1 MSETLRNHHDNQA
14 KVINLLSKLEG
25 FITQGQEFG
34 LDVSIDIKAKLQN
47 SLNTLQG
54 DKLKIALIGGFSE
67 GKTSIAAAW
76 LGKIDPAT
84 MDISASESS
93 NAVKIYDIDE
103 QYQLIDTPGLY
114 GYKEQVNTDAQEIE
128 KYKDITKKYVS
139 EAHIILY
146 VMNSKN
152 PIKESHIEDL
162 KWLFKDLN
170 LLPRTVFVLSRFDE
184 VADVEDEL
192 DYQDKFK
199 IKEQNVKER
208 LKSILSLNDQETNN
222 LQIVAISANP
232 FDEGVDYWMENR
244 AEFEQLSHIKLLQNA
259 TSEIVKKSGGYT
271 GLIEETRKSII
282 SDILIKKI
290 PEIEEQQLLLTK
302 EMEKLNQFYELEIG
316 ALNLISKKIVIAKTN
331 LRSNFNN
338 YFADLIMQVQGTSLE
353 TIGEFLV
360 REIGNEGSIIS
371 SRINEYFQNETNQIN
386 TSLNTQAINFNAEI
400 DNIDTALGSLTK
412 KGFNHLAKNIKLD
425 GTTILAA
432 RNGLVSGGKL
442 IGLNLKDA
450 LKFKPW
456 GAINLAGSI
465 NKALPLIGIAVD
477 AWDTWSQAKKQEEF
491 QRAKKNLVENLQ
503 THQTEILKHID
514 ADDFINNYFPIFN
527 DLKDKIEEIKA
538 THTEHE
544 LKTKSFASWRKE
556 GIIIEGEFKNII

>member
-1 MSETLRNHHDNQA
+1 MSETLKNHQENQV

-34 LDVSIDIKAKLQN
+34 LEVSKDIKAKLQN
-47 SLNTLQG
+47 SLNILQG

-84 MDISASESS
+84 MNISASESS

-103 QYQLIDTPGLY
+103 EYQLIDTPGLY
-114 GYKEQVNTDAQEIE
+114 GYKEQVNTDAREIE

-139 EAHIILY
+139 EAHIVLY

-208 LKSILSLNDQETNN
+208 LSSILDLTPQDTNN
-222 LQIVAISANP
+222 LQVVAVSANP

-290 PEIEEQQLLLTK
+290 PEIEEQQSLLSK
-302 EMEKLNQFYELEIG
+302 EMEKLNQIYEIETG
-316 ALNLISKKIVIAKTN
+316 ALNVISKKIANAKTN
-331 LRSNFNN
+331 LRSSFNG
-338 YFADLIMQVQGTSLE
+338 YFQDLVMQVQGTSLE

-360 REIGNEGSIIS
+360 REIGNEGSVIS
-371 SRINEYFQNETNQIN
+371 SKINEYFQNETNQIN
-386 TSLNTQAINFNAEI
+386 IALNTQAINFNAEI
-400 DNIDTALGSLTK
+400 ENIDTAVGSLTK
-412 KGFNHLAKNIKLD
+412 KGLNHLAKNIKLD
-425 GTTILAA
+425 NNTILAA
-432 RNGLVSGGKL
+432 RNGLVATGKL
-442 IGLNLKDA
+442 MGLNLKDA
-450 LKFKPW
+450 LKFNPW
-456 GAINLAGSI
+456 GAVKFANNI

-477 AWDTWSQAKKQEEF
+477 AWDSWNQAKKLEAFQIAKKDLVETLQSQQKNILELIDKEEF
-491 QRAKKNLVENLQ
+491 IEK
-503 THQTEILKHID
+503 
-514 ADDFINNYFPIFN
+514 FFPIYKE
-527 DLKDKIEEIKA
+527 LQSKIEEIKLM
-538 THTEHE
+538 HTDHE
-544 LKTKSFASWRKE
+544 SKTKSFASWRKE
-556 GIIIEGEFKNII
+556 GMVIEGEFRSLN

>member
-84 MDISASESS
+84 MNISASESS

-114 GYKEQVNTDAQEIE
+114 GYKEQVNTDAREIE

-152 PIKESHIEDL
+152 PIKESHVEDL

-244 AEFEQLSHIKLLQNA
+244 AEFEQLSHIKLLQNT

-290 PEIEEQQLLLTK
+290 PEIEEQQLLMSK

-316 ALNLISKKIVIAKTN
+316 ALNLISKKIVNAKTN

-338 YFADLIMQVQGTSLE
+338 YFADLVMQVQGTSIE

-412 KGFNHLAKNIKLD
+412 KGLNHLAKNIKLD

-491 QRAKKNLVENLQ
+491 QRAKKELVENLQ

-514 ADDFINNYFPIFN
+514 ADDFINNCFPIFN
-527 DLKDKIEEIKA
+527 DLKDKIQEIKA

-556 GIIIEGEFKNII
+556 GMIIEGEFRSLS

>member
-1 MSETLRNHHDNQA
+1 MSETLRNHQDNQA

-34 LDVSIDIKAKLQN
+34 LDVSTDIKTKLQN
-47 SLNTLQG
+47 SLNTLQS

-76 LGKIDPAT
+76 LGKIDPET
-84 MDISASESS
+84 MNISASESS

-103 QYQLIDTPGLY
+103 DYQLIDTPGLY

-152 PIKESHIEDL
+152 PIKESHIDDL

-199 IKEQNVKER
+199 VKEQNVKER
-208 LKSILSLNDQETNN
+208 LSSILSLTLQETNN
-222 LQIVAISANP
+222 LKIVAVSANP
-232 FDEGVDYWMENR
+232 FDEGVEYWMENR

-259 TSEIVKKSGGYT
+259 TSEIVKKSGGYN

-290 PEIEEQQLLLTK
+290 PEIEEQQSQLSK
-302 EMEKLNQFYELEIG
+302 EMEKLNQLYEIETG
-316 ALNLISKKIVIAKTN
+316 ALNLISKRIANAKTN
-331 LRSNFNN
+331 LRSSFND
-338 YFADLIMQVQGTSLE
+338 YFQDLVMQVQGTSLE
-353 TIGEFLV
+353 TIGDFLV
-360 REIGNEGSIIS
+360 REIGSEGSIIS

-412 KGFNHLAKNIKLD
+412 KGLNHLAKNIKLD

-491 QRAKKNLVENLQ
+491 QRAKKELVENLQ
-503 THQTEILKHID
+503 THQTQILKHID
-514 ADDFINNYFPIFN
+514 ADDFINNFFPIFN

-556 GIIIEGEFKNII
+556 GMIIEGEFRSIL

>member
-1 MSETLRNHHDNQA
+1 MSETLKNHQDNQA

-34 LDVSIDIKAKLQN
+34 LDVSTDVKAKLQN

-84 MDISASESS
+84 MNISASESS

-103 QYQLIDTPGLY
+103 DYQLIDTPGLY

-152 PIKESHIEDL
+152 PIKDSHIEDL

-208 LKSILSLNDQETNN
+208 LSSILSLTAQETHN
-222 LQIVAISANP
+222 LQVVAVSANP

-259 TSEIVKKSGGYT
+259 TSEIVKKSGGYN

-290 PEIEEQQLLLTK
+290 PEIEEQQSLLSK
-302 EMEKLNQFYELEIG
+302 EMEKLNQIYEIEAG
-316 ALNLISKKIVIAKTN
+316 ALEVIAKKISYAKSN
-331 LRSNFNN
+331 LKSSFIG
-338 YFADLIMQVQGTSLE
+338 YFQDLVIQVQGTSLE
-353 TIGEFLV
+353 TINDFLV
-360 REIGNEGSIIS
+360 REVGDKGVIIS
-371 SRINEYFQNETNQIN
+371 SKINEYFQNETNQIN
-386 TSLNTQAINFNAEI
+386 MALNTQAVNFNAEI
-400 DNIDTALGSLTK
+400 DNIDTAVGSLTK
-412 KGFNHLAKNIKLD
+412 KGLNHLAKNIRLD
-425 GTTILAA
+425 NTTILAA
-432 RNGLVSGGKL
+432 RDGLVAGAQL
-442 IGLNLKDA
+442 VGLNLKEA
-450 LKFKPW
+450 LKFQPW
-456 GAINLAGSI
+456 GAVNLASNI
-465 NKALPLIGIAVD
+465 NAALPLIGIAVE
-477 AWDTWSQAKKQEEF
+477 AWDTWNQAKKLEKFQLAKIDLITNLQSQQKEILELIDKEEF
-491 QRAKKNLVENLQ
+491 IEK
-503 THQTEILKHID
+503 
-514 ADDFINNYFPIFN
+514 FFPIYKE
-527 DLKDKIEEIKA
+527 LQSKIEEIKLM
-538 THTEHE
+538 HRDHE
-544 LKTKSFASWRKE
+544 SKTQSFASWRKE
-556 GIIIEGEFKNII
+556 GMIIEGEFRSLN

>member
-290 PEIEEQQLLLTK
+290 PEIEEQQLLMSK

-316 ALNLISKKIVIAKTN
+316 ALNLISKKIVNAKTN

-338 YFADLIMQVQGTSLE
+338 YFADLVMQVQGTSLE

-412 KGFNHLAKNIKLD
+412 KGLNHLAKNIKLD

-491 QRAKKNLVENLQ
+491 QRAKKELVENLQ
-503 THQTEILKHID
+503 THQTQILKHID
-514 ADDFINNYFPIFN
+514 ADDFINNFFPIFN

>member
-1 MSETLRNHHDNQA
+1 MSETLKHHQDNQA

-25 FITQGQEFG
+25 FITQGQNFG

-47 SLNTLQG
+47 SLKTLQV

-84 MDISASESS
+84 MNISASESS
-93 NAVKIYDIDE
+93 NTVKIYDIDE
-103 QYQLIDTPGLY
+103 EYQLIDTPGLY

-139 EAHIILY
+139 EAHIVLY

-184 VADVEDEL
+184 IADVEDEL

-199 IKEQNVKER
+199 IKERNVKER
-208 LKSILSLNDQETNN
+208 LSSILSLSMQETNN
-222 LQIVAISANP
+222 LQIVAVSANP

-244 AEFEQLSHIKLLQNA
+244 DEFEQLSHIKLLQNA
-259 TSEIVKKSGGYT
+259 TSEIIKKSGGYT

-290 PEIEEQQLLLTK
+290 PEIEEQQSLLSK
-302 EMEKLNQFYELEIG
+302 EMEKLNQVYEIEIG
-316 ALNLISKKIVIAKTN
+316 ALSVISKKIAHAKTN
-331 LRSNFNN
+331 LRSSFNS
-338 YFADLIMQVQGTSLE
+338 YFQDLIIQVQGTSLE
-353 TIGEFLV
+353 TIGEFLD
-360 REIGNEGSIIS
+360 REIGDKGCIIS
-371 SRINEYFQNETNQIN
+371 SHINEYFQNETNQIN
-386 TSLNTQAINFNAEI
+386 IALNTQAITFNAEI
-400 DNIDTALGSLTK
+400 DNIDTAVGSLTK
-412 KGFNHLAKNIKLD
+412 KGLNHLAKNIKLD
-425 GTTILAA
+425 GTTIKVA
-432 RNGLVSGGKL
+432 RDGLVAGGKL
-442 IGLNLKDA
+442 VGLNLKEA

-456 GAINLAGSI
+456 GAINLASSI
-465 NKALPLIGIAVD
+465 NTALPLIGIAVE
-477 AWDTWSQAKKQEEF
+477 AWDTWNQAKKQEEF
-491 QRAKKNLVENLQ
+491 QIAKKDLTANLQ
-503 THQTEILKHID
+503 KQQREILGLID
-514 ADDFINNYFPIFN
+514 SDKFVDDFFPLYKE
-527 DLKDKIEEIKA
+527 LKSKIEEIKIMHA
-538 THTEHE
+538 DHE
-544 LKTKSFASWRKE
+544 SKTKAFATWKNE
-556 GIIIEGEFKNII
+556 GAIIEGEFKSLN

>member
-114 GYKEQVNTDAQEIE
+114 GYKEQVNTDAREIE

-152 PIKESHIEDL
+152 PIKESHVEDL

-290 PEIEEQQLLLTK
+290 PEIEEQQLLMSK

-316 ALNLISKKIVIAKTN
+316 ALNLISKKIVNAKTN

-338 YFADLIMQVQGTSLE
+338 YFADLVMQVQGTSIE

-412 KGFNHLAKNIKLD
+412 KGLNHLAKNIKLD

-491 QRAKKNLVENLQ
+491 QRAKKELVENLQ

-514 ADDFINNYFPIFN
+514 ADDFINNCFPIFN
-527 DLKDKIEEIKA
+527 DLKDKIQEIKA

-556 GIIIEGEFKNII
+556 GMIIEGEFRSLS

>member
-1 MSETLRNHHDNQA
+1 MSETLRNHQDNQA

-25 FITQGQEFG
+25 FITKGQEFG
-34 LDVSIDIKAKLQN
+34 LDVSADIKTKLQN
-47 SLNTLQG
+47 SLNTLQS

-76 LGKIDPAT
+76 LGKIDPET
-84 MDISASESS
+84 MNISASESS

-103 QYQLIDTPGLY
+103 DYQLIDTPGLY

-152 PIKESHIEDL
+152 PIKESHIDDL

-199 IKEQNVKER
+199 VKEQNVKER
-208 LKSILSLNDQETNN
+208 LSSILSLTLQETNN
-222 LQIVAISANP
+222 LKIVAVSANP
-232 FDEGVDYWMENR
+232 FDEGVEYWMENL

-259 TSEIVKKSGGYT
+259 TSEIVKKSGGYN

-290 PEIEEQQLLLTK
+290 PEIEEQQSQLSK
-302 EMEKLNQFYELEIG
+302 EMEKLNQLYEIETG
-316 ALNLISKKIVIAKTN
+316 ALNLISKKIANAKSN
-331 LRSNFNN
+331 LRSSFNG
-338 YFADLIMQVQGTSLE
+338 YFQDLVMQVQGTSLE

-360 REIGNEGSIIS
+360 REIGNEGSVIS
-371 SRINEYFQNETNQIN
+371 SKINEYFQNETNQIN
-386 TSLNTQAINFNAEI
+386 IALNTQAINFNAEI
-400 DNIDTALGSLTK
+400 ENIDTAVGSLTK
-412 KGFNHLAKNIKLD
+412 KGLNHLAKNIKLD
-425 GTTILAA
+425 NNTILAA
-432 RNGLVSGGKL
+432 RNGLVATGKL
-442 IGLNLKDA
+442 MGLNLKDA
-450 LKFKPW
+450 LKFNPW
-456 GAINLAGSI
+456 GAVKFANNI

-477 AWDTWSQAKKQEEF
+477 AWDSWNQAKKLEAF
-491 QRAKKNLVENLQ
+491 QIAKKDLVETLQ
-503 THQTEILKHID
+503 SQQKEILELID
-514 ADDFINNYFPIFN
+514 KDEFIFKFFPIYKE
-527 DLKDKIEEIKA
+527 LKDKIEEIKLM
-538 THTEHE
+538 HMDHE
-544 LKTKSFASWRKE
+544 SKTKSFTSWRKE
-556 GIIIEGEFKNII
+556 GVIIEGEFKNII

>member
-1 MSETLRNHHDNQA
+1 MSETLKNHQENQV

-34 LDVSIDIKAKLQN
+34 LEVSKDIKAKLQN
-47 SLNTLQG
+47 SLNILQG

-84 MDISASESS
+84 MNISASESS

-103 QYQLIDTPGLY
+103 EYQLIDTPGLY

-139 EAHIILY
+139 EAHIVLY

-208 LKSILSLNDQETNN
+208 LSSILDLTPQDTNN
-222 LQIVAISANP
+222 LQVVAVSANP

-290 PEIEEQQLLLTK
+290 PEIEEQQSLLSK
-302 EMEKLNQFYELEIG
+302 EMEKLNQIYEIETG
-316 ALNLISKKIVIAKTN
+316 ALNVISKKIANAKTN
-331 LRSNFNN
+331 LRSNFNG
-338 YFADLIMQVQGTSLE
+338 YFQDLVMQVQGTSLE

-360 REIGNEGSIIS
+360 REIGNEGSVIS
-371 SRINEYFQNETNQIN
+371 SKINEYFQNETNQIN
-386 TSLNTQAINFNAEI
+386 IALNTQAINFNAEI
-400 DNIDTALGSLTK
+400 ENIDTAVGSLTK
-412 KGFNHLAKNIKLD
+412 KGLNHLAKNIKLD
-425 GTTILAA
+425 NNTILAA
-432 RNGLVSGGKL
+432 RNGLVATGKL
-442 IGLNLKDA
+442 MGLNLKDA
-450 LKFKPW
+450 LKFNPW
-456 GAINLAGSI
+456 GAVKFANNI

-477 AWDTWSQAKKQEEF
+477 AWDSWNQAKKLEAFQIAKKDLVETLQSQQKNILELIDKEEF
-491 QRAKKNLVENLQ
+491 IEK
-503 THQTEILKHID
+503 
-514 ADDFINNYFPIFN
+514 FFPIYKE
-527 DLKDKIEEIKA
+527 LQSKIEEIKLM
-538 THTEHE
+538 HTDHE
-544 LKTKSFASWRKE
+544 SKTKSFASWRKE
-556 GIIIEGEFKNII
+556 GMVIEGEFRSLN

>member
-1 MSETLRNHHDNQA
+1 MSETLKNHQDNQA
-14 KVINLLSKLEG
+14 KVINLLSRLEG
-25 FITQGQEFG
+25 FIIQGQEFG
-34 LDVSIDIKAKLQN
+34 LDVSTDIKAKLKN

-84 MDISASESS
+84 MNISASESS

-103 QYQLIDTPGLY
+103 EYQLIDTPGLY

-139 EAHIILY
+139 EAHIVLY

-208 LKSILSLNDQETNN
+208 LSSILSLSMQETHN
-222 LQIVAISANP
+222 LKIVAVSANP
-232 FDEGVDYWMENR
+232 FDEGVNYWMENR
-244 AEFEQLSHIKLLQNA
+244 DEFEQLSHIKLLQNA

-282 SDILIKKI
+282 SDILIKKL
-290 PEIEEQQLLLTK
+290 PEIEEQQSLLSK
-302 EMEKLNQFYELEIG
+302 EMEKLNQVYEIETG
-316 ALNLISKKIVIAKTN
+316 ALNVISKKIANAKTN
-331 LRSNFNN
+331 LKSSFNG
-338 YFADLIMQVQGTSLE
+338 YFQDLVMQVQGTSLE
-353 TIGEFLV
+353 TIGEFVV
-360 REIGNEGSIIS
+360 REVGDKGSIIS
-371 SRINEYFQNETNQIN
+371 SKINEYFQNETNQIN
-386 TSLNTQAINFNAEI
+386 IALNTQAVNFNAEI
-400 DNIDTALGSLTK
+400 DNIDTAVGSLTK
-412 KGFNHLAKNIKLD
+412 KGLNHLAKNIKLD
-425 GTTILAA
+425 NTTILAA
-432 RNGLVSGGKL
+432 RDGLVKGGKSV
-442 IGLNLKDA
+442 GLNLKDT
-450 LKFKPW
+450 LKFNPY
-456 GAINLAGSI
+456 GAINLANNI
-465 NKALPLIGIAVD
+465 NTLLPFIGIAVE
-477 AWDTWSQAKKQEEF
+477 AWDTWNQAKKQEEF
-491 QRAKKNLVENLQ
+491 QLARKSLVANLQ
-503 THQTEILKHID
+503 NQQREILELID
-514 ADDFINNYFPIFN
+514 KDEFILKFFPIYKE
-527 DLKDKIEEIKA
+527 LKDKVEEIKLM
-538 THTEHE
+538 HMDHE
-544 LKTKSFASWRKE
+544 SKTKSFVSWRKE
-556 GIIIEGEFKNII
+556 GGVIEGEFRSIS

>member
-1 MSETLRNHHDNQA
+1 MSETLRNHQDNQA

-34 LDVSIDIKAKLQN
+34 LDVSTDIKAKLQN

-316 ALNLISKKIVIAKTN
+316 ALNLISKKIVNAKTN

-338 YFADLIMQVQGTSLE
+338 YFVDLIMQVQGTSLE

-491 QRAKKNLVENLQ
+491 QRAKKELVENLQ
-503 THQTEILKHID
+503 THQTQILKHID
-514 ADDFINNYFPIFN
+514 ADDFINNFFPIFN

>member
-1 MSETLRNHHDNQA
+1 MSETLKNHQENQV

-34 LDVSIDIKAKLQN
+34 LEVSKDIKAKLQN
-47 SLNTLQG
+47 SLNILQG

-84 MDISASESS
+84 MNISASESS

-103 QYQLIDTPGLY
+103 EYQLIDTPGLY
-114 GYKEQVNTDAQEIE
+114 GYKEQVNTDAREIE

-139 EAHIILY
+139 EAHIVLY

-208 LKSILSLNDQETNN
+208 LSSILDLTPQDTNN
-222 LQIVAISANP
+222 LQVVAVSANP

-290 PEIEEQQLLLTK
+290 PEIEEQQSLLSK
-302 EMEKLNQFYELEIG
+302 EMEKLNQIYEIETG
-316 ALNLISKKIVIAKTN
+316 ALNVISKKIANAKTN
-331 LRSNFNN
+331 LRSSFNG
-338 YFADLIMQVQGTSLE
+338 YFQDLVMQVQGTSLE

-360 REIGNEGSIIS
+360 REIGNEGSVIS
-371 SRINEYFQNETNQIN
+371 SKINEYFQNETNQIN
-386 TSLNTQAINFNAEI
+386 IALNTQAINFNAEI
-400 DNIDTALGSLTK
+400 ENIDTAVGSLTK
-412 KGFNHLAKNIKLD
+412 KGLNHLAKNIKLD
-425 GTTILAA
+425 NNTILAA
-432 RNGLVSGGKL
+432 RNGLVATDKL
-442 IGLNLKDA
+442 MGLNLKDA
-450 LKFKPW
+450 LKFNPW
-456 GAINLAGSI
+456 GAVKFANNI

-477 AWDTWSQAKKQEEF
+477 AWDSWNQAKKLEAFQIAKKDLVETLQSQQKNILELIDKEEF
-491 QRAKKNLVENLQ
+491 IEK
-503 THQTEILKHID
+503 
-514 ADDFINNYFPIFN
+514 FFPIYKE
-527 DLKDKIEEIKA
+527 LQSKIEEIKLM
-538 THTEHE
+538 HTDHE
-544 LKTKSFASWRKE
+544 SKTKSFASWRKE
-556 GIIIEGEFKNII
+556 GMVIEGEFRSLN

>member
-1 MSETLRNHHDNQA
+1 MSETLRNHQDNQA

-34 LDVSIDIKAKLQN
+34 LDVSTDIKAKLQN

-290 PEIEEQQLLLTK
+290 PEIEEQQLLMSK

-316 ALNLISKKIVIAKTN
+316 ALNLISKKIVNAKTN

-338 YFADLIMQVQGTSLE
+338 YFADLVMQVQGTSLE

-412 KGFNHLAKNIKLD
+412 KGLNHLAKNIKLD

-491 QRAKKNLVENLQ
+491 QRAKKELVENLQ
-503 THQTEILKHID
+503 THQTQILKHID
-514 ADDFINNYFPIFN
+514 ADDFINNFFPIFN

>member
-1 MSETLRNHHDNQA
+1 MSETLRNHQDNQA

-34 LDVSIDIKAKLQN
+34 LDVSTDIKTKLQN
-47 SLNTLQG
+47 SLNTLQS

-76 LGKIDPAT
+76 LGKIDPET
-84 MDISASESS
+84 MNISASESS

-103 QYQLIDTPGLY
+103 DYQLIDTPGLY

-152 PIKESHIEDL
+152 PIKESHIDDL

-199 IKEQNVKER
+199 VKEQNVKER
-208 LKSILSLNDQETNN
+208 LSSILSLTLQETNN
-222 LQIVAISANP
+222 LKIIAVSANP
-232 FDEGVDYWMENR
+232 FDEGVEYWMENR

-259 TSEIVKKSGGYT
+259 TSEIVKKSGGYN

-290 PEIEEQQLLLTK
+290 PEIEEQQSQLSK
-302 EMEKLNQFYELEIG
+302 EMEKLNQLYEIETG
-316 ALNLISKKIVIAKTN
+316 ALNLISIRIANAKTN
-331 LRSNFNN
+331 LRSSFND
-338 YFADLIMQVQGTSLE
+338 YFQDLVMQVQGTSLE
-353 TIGEFLV
+353 TIGDFLV
-360 REIGNEGSIIS
+360 REIGSEGSIIS

-412 KGFNHLAKNIKLD
+412 KGLNHLAKNIKLD

-491 QRAKKNLVENLQ
+491 QRAKKELVENLQ
-503 THQTEILKHID
+503 THQTQILKHID
-514 ADDFINNYFPIFN
+514 ADDFINNFFPIFN

>member
-1 MSETLRNHHDNQA
+1 MSETLRNHQDNQA

-34 LDVSIDIKAKLQN
+34 LDVSTDIKTKLQN
-47 SLNTLQG
+47 SLNTLQS

-76 LGKIDPAT
+76 LGKIDPET
-84 MDISASESS
+84 MNISASESS

-103 QYQLIDTPGLY
+103 DYQLIDTPGLY

-152 PIKESHIEDL
+152 PIKESHIDDL

-199 IKEQNVKER
+199 VKEQNVKER
-208 LKSILSLNDQETNN
+208 LSSILSLTLQETNN
-222 LQIVAISANP
+222 LKIVAVSANP
-232 FDEGVDYWMENR
+232 FDEGVEYWMENR

-259 TSEIVKKSGGYT
+259 TSEIVKKSGGYN

-290 PEIEEQQLLLTK
+290 PEIEEQQSQLSK
-302 EMEKLNQFYELEIG
+302 EMEKLNQLYEIETG
-316 ALNLISKKIVIAKTN
+316 ALNLISKRIANAKTN
-331 LRSNFNN
+331 LRSSFND
-338 YFADLIMQVQGTSLE
+338 YFQDLVMQVQGTSLE
-353 TIGEFLV
+353 TIGDFLV

-412 KGFNHLAKNIKLD
+412 KGLNHLAKNIKLD

-491 QRAKKNLVENLQ
+491 QRAKKELVENLQ
-503 THQTEILKHID
+503 THQTQILKHID
-514 ADDFINNYFPIFN
+514 ADDFINNFFPIFN

>member
-1 MSETLRNHHDNQA
+1 MSETLRNHQDNQA

-34 LDVSIDIKAKLQN
+34 LDVSTDIKVKLQN

-84 MDISASESS
+84 MNISASESS

-103 QYQLIDTPGLY
+103 EYQLIDTPGLY
-114 GYKEQVNTDAQEIE
+114 GYKEQVNTDAREIE

-139 EAHIILY
+139 EAHIVLY

-208 LKSILSLNDQETNN
+208 LSLILSLTPQETNN
-222 LQIVAISANP
+222 LQIVAVSANP

-290 PEIEEQQLLLTK
+290 PEIEEQQSLLST
-302 EMEKLNQFYELEIG
+302 EMEKLNQFYEIETG
-316 ALNLISKKIVIAKTN
+316 ALNVISKKIANAKTN

-338 YFADLIMQVQGTSLE
+338 YFSDLVMQVQGTSLE

-360 REIGNEGSIIS
+360 REIGNEGSTIS
-371 SRINEYFQNETNQIN
+371 SKINEYFQNETNQIN
-386 TSLNTQAINFNAEI
+386 IALNTQAINFNAEI

-412 KGFNHLAKNIKLD
+412 KGLNHLAKNIKLD

-477 AWDTWSQAKKQEEF
+477 AWDTWNQAKKQEEF
-491 QRAKKNLVENLQ
+491 QRAKKELIENLQ
-503 THQTEILKHID
+503 THQSTILKYID
-514 ADDFINNYFPIFN
+514 ADDFIKNCFPIFN
-527 DLKDKIEEIKA
+527 DLKYKIAEIKA

-556 GIIIEGEFKNII
+556 GMIIEGEFKNII

>member
-1 MSETLRNHHDNQA
+1 MSETLKNHQENQV

-34 LDVSIDIKAKLQN
+34 LEVSKDIKAKLQN
-47 SLNTLQG
+47 SLNILQG

-84 MDISASESS
+84 MNISASESS

-103 QYQLIDTPGLY
+103 EYQLIDTPGLY
-114 GYKEQVNTDAQEIE
+114 GYKEQVNTDAREIE

-139 EAHIILY
+139 EAHIVLY

-208 LKSILSLNDQETNN
+208 LSSILDLTPQDTNN
-222 LQIVAISANP
+222 LQVVAVSANP

-290 PEIEEQQLLLTK
+290 PEIEEQQSLLSK
-302 EMEKLNQFYELEIG
+302 EMEKLNQIYEIETG
-316 ALNLISKKIVIAKTN
+316 ALNVISKKIANAKTN
-331 LRSNFNN
+331 LRSSFNG
-338 YFADLIMQVQGTSLE
+338 YFQDLVMQVQGTSLE

-360 REIGNEGSIIS
+360 REIGNEGSVIS
-371 SRINEYFQNETNQIN
+371 SKINEYFQNETNQIN
-386 TSLNTQAINFNAEI
+386 IALNTQAINFNAEI
-400 DNIDTALGSLTK
+400 ENIDTAVGSLTK
-412 KGFNHLAKNIKLD
+412 KGLNHLAKNIKLD
-425 GTTILAA
+425 
-432 RNGLVSGGKL
+432 
-442 IGLNLKDA
+442 
-450 LKFKPW
+450 
-456 GAINLAGSI
+456 
-465 NKALPLIGIAVD
+465 
-477 AWDTWSQAKKQEEF
+477 
-491 QRAKKNLVENLQ
+491 
-503 THQTEILKHID
+503 
-514 ADDFINNYFPIFN
+514 NNTPISTF
-527 DLKDKIEEIKA
+527 
-538 THTEHE
+538 
-544 LKTKSFASWRKE
+544 
-556 GIIIEGEFKNII
+556 

>member
-1 MSETLRNHHDNQA
+1 
-14 KVINLLSKLEG
+14 
-25 FITQGQEFG
+25 
-34 LDVSIDIKAKLQN
+34 
-47 SLNTLQG
+47 
-54 DKLKIALIGGFSE
+54 
-67 GKTSIAAAW
+67 
-76 LGKIDPAT
+76 
-84 MDISASESS
+84 
-93 NAVKIYDIDE
+93 
-103 QYQLIDTPGLY
+103 
-114 GYKEQVNTDAQEIE
+114 
-128 KYKDITKKYVS
+128 
-139 EAHIILY
+139 
-146 VMNSKN
+146 
-152 PIKESHIEDL
+152 
-162 KWLFKDLN
+162 
-170 LLPRTVFVLSRFDE
+170 
-184 VADVEDEL
+184 
-192 DYQDKFK
+192 
-199 IKEQNVKER
+199 
-208 LKSILSLNDQETNN
+208 
-222 LQIVAISANP
+222 
-232 FDEGVDYWMENR
+232 
-244 AEFEQLSHIKLLQNA
+244 
-259 TSEIVKKSGGYT
+259 
-271 GLIEETRKSII
+271 
-282 SDILIKKI
+282 
-290 PEIEEQQLLLTK
+290 
-302 EMEKLNQFYELEIG
+302 MEKLNQFYELEIG
-316 ALNLISKKIVIAKTN
+316 ALNLISKKIVNAKTN

-338 YFADLIMQVQGTSLE
+338 YFADLVMQVQGTSIE

-412 KGFNHLAKNIKLD
+412 KGLNHLAKNIKLD

-491 QRAKKNLVENLQ
+491 QRAKKELVENLQ

-514 ADDFINNYFPIFN
+514 ADDFINNCFPIFN
-527 DLKDKIEEIKA
+527 DLKDKIQEIKA

-556 GIIIEGEFKNII
+556 GMIIEGEFRSLS

>member
-1 MSETLRNHHDNQA
+1 MSETLRNHQDNQA

-25 FITQGQEFG
+25 FITKGQEFG
-34 LDVSIDIKAKLQN
+34 LDVSDDIKTKLQN
-47 SLNTLQG
+47 SLNTLQS

-76 LGKIDPAT
+76 LGKIDPET
-84 MDISASESS
+84 MNISASESS

-103 QYQLIDTPGLY
+103 DYQLIDTPGLY

-152 PIKESHIEDL
+152 PIKESHIDDL

-199 IKEQNVKER
+199 VKEQNVKER
-208 LKSILSLNDQETNN
+208 LSSILSLTLQETNN
-222 LQIVAISANP
+222 LKIVAVSANP
-232 FDEGVDYWMENR
+232 FDEGVEYWMENR

-259 TSEIVKKSGGYT
+259 TSEIVKKSGGYN

-290 PEIEEQQLLLTK
+290 PEIEEQQSQLSK
-302 EMEKLNQFYELEIG
+302 EMEKLNQLYEIETG
-316 ALNLISKKIVIAKTN
+316 ALNLISKKIANAKSN
-331 LRSNFNN
+331 LRSSFNG
-338 YFADLIMQVQGTSLE
+338 YFQDLVMQVQGTSLE

-360 REIGNEGSIIS
+360 REIGNEGSVIS
-371 SRINEYFQNETNQIN
+371 SKINEYFQNETNQIN
-386 TSLNTQAINFNAEI
+386 VALNTQAINFNAEI
-400 DNIDTALGSLTK
+400 ENIDTAVGSLTK
-412 KGFNHLAKNIKLD
+412 KGLNHLAKNIKLD
-425 GTTILAA
+425 NNTILAA
-432 RNGLVSGGKL
+432 RNGLVATGKL
-442 IGLNLKDA
+442 MGLNLKDA
-450 LKFKPW
+450 LKFNPW
-456 GAINLAGSI
+456 GAVKFANNI

-477 AWDTWSQAKKQEEF
+477 AWDSWNQAKKLEAF
-491 QRAKKNLVENLQ
+491 QIAKKDLVENLQ
-503 THQTEILKHID
+503 SQQKEILELID
-514 ADDFINNYFPIFN
+514 KDEFIDKFFPIYKE
-527 DLKDKIEEIKA
+527 LQSKIEEIKLM
-538 THTEHE
+538 HTDHE
-544 LKTKSFASWRKE
+544 SKTKSFASWRKE
-556 GIIIEGEFKNII
+556 GMIIEGEFRSIS